1 MGEVVSMIS
10 PARLAEI
17 RALVAALEQLA
28 DREILLGR
36 SGRTYRNARQAIVDL
51 LAEIDGL
58 ARQAESLRR
67 TDDPYEERA

>member
-1 MGEVVSMIS
+1 MIS

-36 SGRTYRNARQAIVDL
+36 SGRTYRNARTAIVDL
-51 LAEIDGL
+51 LEEINGL

-67 TDDPYEERA
+67 AHDPYAESP